1 MSIYNPLQYNNQSFS
16 SRVLDTFKE
25 QEAKKQASLDKMN
38 ETLRTEAAQGQLGDL
53 ANSILNDALAQASE
67 QGLIGVNQYEIMNKA
82 MPQFYAAKSA
92 VTELNNAY
100 NAELKAAQADDA
112 INVDANFLS
121 YLNDKYYSEGVSL
134 ENIDSHTANAIS
146 KGFNIAEHSQFLN
159 EEYVLDKVIPL
170 MVKESANSEY
180 GIIGQ
185 QADGTNVY
193 GTRTTT
199 GIVRATAETVSSF
212 TQNEQVE
219 ALILRAAQ
227 KENPNANITS
237 LDLQVSAEDQARL
250 LNNILDKKF
259 PPSSTIQGT
268 AIGAGDQN
276 KLAIKRQTQLMY
288 TEDNIRRAKENEI
301 GDANFEI
308 SKFQNDMAAKG
319 FDVSR
324 QEAVEYLLTEK
335 DPDTGLPLH
344 NAAALKNALGAKDQK
359 LTADQR
365 QDLDN
370 QEFADTIYKRD
381 YSTIQSVQDL
391 SGRTVG
397 KLTVGKVY
405 KSGANLVFEVSRGEK
420 DQPIKVLLPMNP
432 NKTGLT
438 AQAEKK
444 LKDLMVNR
452 AIGDQ
457 YVIDGG
463 SSAIPTGDKTPP
475 KKVTKSKESG
485 VIDWQAAAEEASGN

>member
-38 ETLRTEAAQGQLGDL
+38 ETLRTEAAQGQLGSL
-53 ANSILNDALAQASE
+53 ANGILNDALAQASE

-134 ENIDSHTANAIS
+134 DNIDSHTANAIS
-146 KGFNIAEHSQFLN
+146 KGFDIAENSQFLN

-199 GIVRATAETVSSF
+199 GVVRATAETVSSF
-212 TQNEQVE
+212 TQNPQVE

-250 LNNILDKKF
+250 LNVILDKKF
-259 PPSSTIQGT
+259 PSSSTIQGA

-276 KLAIKRQTQLMY
+276 KMAIQRSRSIAYYNDYLQRAR
-288 TEDNIRRAKENEI
+288 EDEA
-301 GDANFEI
+301 GAANYMIE
-308 SKFQNDMAAKG
+308 KLQNDMAKDG
-319 FDVSR
+319 FTITR
-324 QEAVEYLLTEK
+324 QEAVDYLMSQTDEK
-335 DPDTGLPLH
+335 TGKPMY
-344 NAAALKNALGAKDQK
+344 NNSALMNALDGKSEK

-365 QDLDN
+365 EDQN
-370 QEFADTIYKRD
+370 NKEFADTIYGRD
-381 YSTIQSVQDL
+381 YSAVSTVKDL
-391 SGRTVG
+391 SGRTIG
-397 KLTVGKVY
+397 KLTVGKV
-405 KSGANLVFEVSRGEK
+405 KVSGNNLVLEVSRGEK
-420 DQPIKVLLPMNP
+420 DRPLPIILPMNG
-432 NKTGLT
+432 NKTELT
-438 AQAEKK
+438 AEAQKK

-452 AIGDQ
+452 GIGDQ
-457 YVIDGG
+457 YVRGG
-463 SSAIPTGDKTPP
+463 TATSEDKKDPP
-475 KKVTKSKESG
+475 KKKVTKSEESK
-485 VIDWQAAAEEASGN
+485 VMDWEKAAEEAAGN